1 MASLC
6 SPIKT
11 DSISKEKT
19 PRAKHSPASSGVDCN
34 RMLQQYQFGET
45 DMSHPMDYNALPMN
59 WIGDYSG
66 KKALLTPNLESI
78 YDPHDQT
85 YYTYKQVDE
94 RAGKVATYLVDKLG
108 IKKGDRVALIGR
120 NRMECI
126 DLFFACGKIGAI
138 LCPLSYRLQK
148 PELRDLM
155 QREQPD
161 AIFVEDIF
169 AALAGDDVLPEKK
182 PQVIV
187 FGDNLPAYAAILA
200 TEARDVTVP
209 IAMND
214 PFLYIH
220 TGGTTAVPKV
230 CIISHRQMVWNVF
243 EYLLMSAG
251 GSRSKELV
259 LFPFFHV
266 GGWNVF
272 FCLFMRNSLA
282 IPLRQFD
289 AGQILELIQNK
300 MLNRLGAVE
309 AMLQLLKAHPK
320 FEETDWS
327 VIELITTAAAP
338 CSDESLQ
345 PFWDRNIPTNQAYG
359 LTEAGPSNF
368 AFVPREA
375 GMDHIRANSRKVGT
389 PFFCCDY
396 KIVAE
401 EDHDKLQEPGKI
413 GVLCLRSP
421 HNFDGYLNDPERT
434 KKALDG
440 DGWIYTGDLAVCD
453 ENGLVSV
460 VGRADNMFIT
470 GGENVSPEEIE
481 NALRRHP
488 AVAAAICAG
497 IPDKKWGEVPAAMVV
512 LNAGHSANE
521 ADLRAHCKE
530 LLAAYK
536 VPKTVAIEAAIPLT
550 PVGKL
555 DRKALKSWF
564 AAQA

>member
-1 MASLC
+1 M
-6 SPIKT
+6 
-11 DSISKEKT
+11 
-19 PRAKHSPASSGVDCN
+19 
-34 RMLQQYQFGET
+34 QQ
-45 DMSHPMDYNALPMN
+45 HNYNSLPMH

-78 YDPHDQT
+78 YDPAT
-85 YYTYKQVDE
+85 KARYTYQQVDE
-94 RAGKVATYLVDKLG
+94 RASRVATWLVDTLG
-108 IKKGDRVALIGR
+108 LKKGSRVALIAR

-148 PELRDLM
+148 PELQDLM

-161 AIFVEDIF
+161 VIFVEDLF
-169 AALAGDDVLPEKK
+169 AALTGADVLPQSQPK
-182 PQVIV
+182 VVV
-187 FGDNLPAYAAILA
+187 FGDGASDYDAILA
-200 TEARDVTVP
+200 TEARDVCVP
-209 IAMND
+209 VALDD

-230 CIISHRQMVWNVF
+230 CIVPHRQMVWNVF
-243 EYLLMSAG
+243 EFLLMSAG
-251 GSRSKELV
+251 GDRTKELV

-289 AGQILELIQNK
+289 ASQIIEMVQKKKI
-300 MLNRLGAVE
+300 NRLGAVE
-309 AMLQLLKAHPK
+309 AMLQMLKAHPQ

-338 CSDESLQ
+338 CSNETLQ
-345 PFWDRNIPTNQAYG
+345 PFWDRGIATNQAYG

-368 AFVPREA
+368 AFIPRIP
-375 GMDHIRANSRKVGT
+375 GMDHIKANSRKVGT
-389 PFFCCDY
+389 PFYCCDY
-396 KIVAE
+396 KIVSE
-401 EDHDKLQEPGKI
+401 EDPTQSLPPGKI
-413 GVLCLRSP
+413 GVLCLRSF

-434 KKALDG
+434 AKTIDAK
-440 DGWIYTGDLAVCD
+440 GWIHSGDLAVCD
-453 ENGLVSV
+453 EDGLVSI

-481 NALRRHP
+481 NALRSHP

-497 IPDKKWGEVPAAMVV
+497 VPDKKWGEVPVAMVM
-512 LNAGHSANE
+512 LNAGTTTDE
-521 ADLRAHCKE
+521 AGLRAHCKN

-536 VPKTVAIEAAIPLT
+536 VPRSVAIEATIPLT

-564 AAQA
+564 AAKSA

>member
-1 MASLC
+1 M
-6 SPIKT
+6 
-11 DSISKEKT
+11 
-19 PRAKHSPASSGVDCN
+19 
-34 RMLQQYQFGET
+34 QQ
-45 DMSHPMDYNALPMN
+45 HRDYNALPMN

-66 KKALLTPNLESI
+66 KKALLTPHLESI
-78 YDPHDQT
+78 HDPATGTT
-85 YYTYKQVDE
+85 YTCRQIDE
-94 RAGKVATYLVDKLG
+94 RASRVATWLVDTLG
-108 IKKGDRVALIGR
+108 LKKGSRIALIGR

-148 PELRDLM
+148 PELKDLM

-161 AIFVEDIF
+161 VIFVEDMF
-169 AALAGDDVLPEKK
+169 AQLTGDDVLPS
-182 PQVIV
+182 PQPKVVV
-187 FGDNLPAYAAILA
+187 FGDGASNAAYDAILA
-200 TEARDVTVP
+200 TAPRDVTVP
-209 IAMND
+209 VALDD

-230 CIISHRQMVWNVF
+230 CIVPHRQMVWNVF

-251 GSRSKELV
+251 ADRSKELV

-289 AGQILELIQNK
+289 PGQIIDLVQRK
-300 MLNRLGAVE
+300 MINRLGAVE
-309 AMLQLLKAHPK
+309 AMLQMLKAHPK
-320 FEETDWS
+320 FEQTDWS
-327 VIELITTAAAP
+327 TIELITTAAAP
-338 CSDESLQ
+338 CSNETLQ
-345 PFWDRNIPTNQAYG
+345 PFWERGIATNQAYG
-359 LTEAGPSNF
+359 LTEAGPANF
-368 AFVPREA
+368 AFVPRVP
-375 GMDHIRANSRKVGT
+375 GMDHIKANSRKVGT
-389 PFFCCDY
+389 PFYCCDY

-401 EDHDKLQEPGKI
+401 DDRNQLQPPGKI
-413 GVLCLRSP
+413 GVLCLRSF

-434 KKALDG
+434 AKTIDA

-453 ENGLVSV
+453 EDGLVSI

-481 NALRRHP
+481 NALRTHP

-497 IPDKKWGEVPAAMVV
+497 IPDKKWGEVPVAMVT
-512 LNAGHSANE
+512 LNAGHNADE
-521 ADLRAHCKE
+521 AVLRAHCKD

-536 VPKTVAIEAAIPLT
+536 VPKSVAIEAAIPLT

-564 AAQA
+564 AAKAA